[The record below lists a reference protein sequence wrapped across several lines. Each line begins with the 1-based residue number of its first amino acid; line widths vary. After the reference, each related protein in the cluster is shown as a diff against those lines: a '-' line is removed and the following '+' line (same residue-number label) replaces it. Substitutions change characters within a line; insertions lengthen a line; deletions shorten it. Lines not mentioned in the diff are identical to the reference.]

1 MRIWK
6 TSCESL
12 PIILGFELQL
22 KTEFR
27 LHFFER
33 ALTLPQEDEFMGLR
47 EPLQDI
53 AECGL
58 PTALEAMGER
68 WSFMILRAAFN
79 RVRHFEEFLSEIGI
93 ARNILANRLT
103 RLTESGI
110 LHRTPCPDD
119 RRKVEY
125 RLTEKGLDLLPAMI
139 ALRQWGEKW
148 GTGIASNPV
157 LVDEQDKQPIL
168 PVTLR
173 SHDGRVIDHNDLCW
187 MNSADIKPLHAHDDG
202 EADGR
207 VRKLSAI

>member
-1 MRIWK
+1 M
-6 TSCESL
+6 T
-12 PIILGFELQL
+12 
-22 KTEFR
+22 
-27 LHFFER
+27 
-33 ALTLPQEDEFMGLR
+33 LTLPKEDENMGLR

-53 AECGL
+53 AACGL

-110 LHRTPCPDD
+110 LQRTPCPDD

-125 RLTEKGLDLLPAMI
+125 RLTEKGLDLLPSMI

-148 GTGIASNPV
+148 GTGTPSNPV
-157 LVDEQDKQPIL
+157 LVDEQDHQPIL
-168 PVTLR
+168 PVTIR
-173 SHDGRVIDHNDLCW
+173 SHDDRVLDHHDLCW
-187 MNSADIKPLHAHDDG
+187 MNSSDIKPLNADDG
-202 EADGR
+202 EAERR